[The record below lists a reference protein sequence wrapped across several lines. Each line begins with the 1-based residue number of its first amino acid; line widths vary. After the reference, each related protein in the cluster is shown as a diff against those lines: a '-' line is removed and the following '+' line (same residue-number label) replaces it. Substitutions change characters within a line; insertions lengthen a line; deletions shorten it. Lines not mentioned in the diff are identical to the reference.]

1 MGLASYSL
9 RSSKSHFDTV
19 NGMQT
24 QFALP
29 GFASV
34 DAVTKRSS
42 QRREWLAME
51 STGVKTKSS
60 EKEVRTFNCLNRVQT
75 QTFFTQSA
83 SRVKVLR
90 ELELGSS
97 PLCAGRMR
105 MSGRM
110 ADICAELERMASH
123 AQS

>member
-9 RSSKSHFDTV
+9 RSSNSHFDTV
-19 NGMQT
+19 NGTQT
-24 QFALP
+24 QFTLP
-29 GFASV
+29 GFVRV
-34 DAVTKRSS
+34 DTVTKRNS

-51 STGVKTKSS
+51 STGVKTKST
-60 EKEVRTFNCLNRVQT
+60 EKEVRTFNCLNKVQT
-75 QTFFTQSA
+75 RTFFTQSA

-90 ELELGSS
+90 ELELGIN

-110 ADICAELERMASH
+110 ADVCAELERMVSH
-123 AQS
+123 VQS